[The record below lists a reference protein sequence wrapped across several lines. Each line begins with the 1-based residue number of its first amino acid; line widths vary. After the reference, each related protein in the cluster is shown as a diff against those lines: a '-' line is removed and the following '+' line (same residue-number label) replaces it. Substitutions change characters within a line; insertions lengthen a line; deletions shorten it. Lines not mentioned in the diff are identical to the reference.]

1 MYIKHLR
8 IEAFGVLRDR
18 EVDLSDGLN
27 IIEGAN
33 ESGKSALAMFIK
45 FMLYGLSGK
54 ATGGEL
60 SERRRY
66 VNWETGTAAGS
77 MTVSGEEGEFRIER
91 HLSASMSD
99 DGSRQRETVRE
110 TVRIIDTALGTP
122 VHRGEVPGD
131 VIFHVPEA
139 IFMNTVFVR
148 QIDGTRPSGESILSS
163 IENLLFTANENVST
177 KKAMERLDTA
187 RKQILHKNGG
197 GGELYTCKEER
208 SMTAAR
214 LRAAQEQIAA
224 LLSEENELTDAQT
237 KCEALREK
245 IRRQKRI
252 CEYGEINLIRRRFD
266 TAIAGNQKLAVM
278 RSELAKRNEDGI
290 DRAFV
295 SRLKES
301 AARISEQ
308 STALAQMRE
317 ANAVIRDRHTTASD
331 KHRRAESEIGTATT
345 RADSLLGRMRLTLAI
360 GLTLVLFAILAG
372 LGAWLLY
379 TYEISLLT
387 IPLAGAGAL
396 LALAILC
403 FIIRGRAARN
413 LRDLLTEWDAPDV
426 DSLPAAIADAIGAA
440 GDLETLSNESRQM
453 SRALSDMAQ
462 ARRTEAK
469 TGLELSGRVLSDLP
483 TPDET
488 DEDAYAAA
496 ATEALVQSAKAA
508 EEICA
513 EREEMQRAIDK
524 LSGRLSVLQEQLQ
537 GENEEEIRRV
547 FAENLCTPE
556 GKIASGLDAARLEE
570 AKQFLTELQ
579 NALREE
585 EEKHHNLETRV
596 AASRAV
602 SVSPVELAGRLS
614 ELDEQ
619 INSLTMRHEAYC
631 LAMET
636 LQRAS
641 DTMRA
646 GVLPK
651 VVAQACASAN
661 RISGGAFEAIGVDH
675 GLSMTFTRNGMTREV
690 EYLSEGTKDIA
701 YISLRRALSGALFG
715 DTQPPLIYDESF
727 ARVDETRLSRVL
739 KMLNATGKDGS
750 QSILLTCRRLEAELA
765 ETCGGA
771 NVIRL

>member
-1 MYIKHLR
+1 MYIKHLK
-8 IEAFGVLRDR
+8 IDAFGVLRDR
-18 EVDLSDGLN
+18 EVELSDGLN

-66 VNWETGTAAGS
+66 VNWETGTAAGT
-77 MTVSGEEGEFRIER
+77 MTVSGADGEYRIER
-91 HLSASMSD
+91 HLSASVND
-99 DGSRQRETVRE
+99 DGARQRESVRE
-110 TVRIIDTALGTP
+110 TVRIIDTTLGTP
-122 VHRGEVPGD
+122 VHRGEVPGE

-148 QIDGTRPSGESILSS
+148 QIDGARPSGESILTS

-177 KKAMERLDTA
+177 KKAMERLDAA

-197 GGELYTCKEER
+197 GGELHTCKEER
-208 SMTAAR
+208 SLVASS
-214 LRAAQEQIAA
+214 LRTAQEQIRS
-224 LLSEENELTDAQT
+224 LLGEENELTEAQT
-237 KCEALREK
+237 KCEALKEK
-245 IRRQKRI
+245 IRRQKLI

-266 TAIAGNQKLAVM
+266 TAIAADHRLTAM
-278 RSELAKRNEDGI
+278 RSELSNKNEDGV

-295 SRLKES
+295 ARLKES
-301 AARISEQ
+301 AARIIEQ
-308 STALAQMRE
+308 STALSKMRE
-317 ANAVIRDRHTTASD
+317 ANAVILERHTAASD
-331 KHRRAESEIGTATT
+331 KHRRAEAEISAATT
-345 RADSLLGRMRLTLAI
+345 RANSLTSRMRLTLAI
-360 GLTLVLFAILAG
+360 GLTLVLFAVLAG
-372 LGAWLLY
+372 LGGWLFY
-379 TYEISLLT
+379 TYEISLFT

-403 FIIRGRAARN
+403 FIIRGRAAGN

-426 DSLPAAIADAIGAA
+426 ESLPAAIADVIGA
-440 GDLETLSNESRQM
+440 GTDLETLTSESRQM
-453 SRALSDMAQ
+453 SRALSDMAD
-462 ARRTEAK
+462 ARREEVK
-469 TGLELSGRVLSDLP
+469 NGLDMAARILP
-483 TPDET
+483 DIQTPDEA
-488 DEDAYAAA
+488 DENVSAAA
-496 ATEALVQSAKAA
+496 AAEVLVLSAKQA
-508 EEICA
+508 EDICA
-513 EREEMQRAIDK
+513 EREEMQRSIDT

-537 GENEEEIRRV
+537 EENEEEIRRV
-547 FAENLCTPE
+547 FAENLRTPE

-570 AKQFLTELQ
+570 AKRFLTELQ
-579 NALREE
+579 NALQEE
-585 EEKHHNLETRV
+585 ETKCHALETKV

-614 ELDEQ
+614 QLDEQ
-619 INSLTMRHEAYC
+619 IKVLTMRHEAYC

-641 DTMRA
+641 DNMRA

-675 GLSMTFTRNGMTREV
+675 GLAMTFTRNGMTREV

-701 YISLRRALSGALFG
+701 YISLRRALSAALFG

-739 KMLNATGKDGS
+739 KMLNATDGDGS
-750 QSILLTCRRLEAELA
+750 QSIMLTCRRLEAELA
-765 ETCGGA
+765 EANGGA

>member
-1 MYIKHLR
+1 MYIKHLK

-18 EVDLSDGLN
+18 EVELSDGLN

-54 ATGGEL
+54 ATGGDL

-66 VNWETGTAAGS
+66 VNWETGTAAGT

-91 HLSASMSD
+91 HLSASVTD
-99 DGSRQRETVRE
+99 DGARQRESVRE

-122 VHRGEVPGD
+122 VHRGEVPGE

-148 QIDGTRPSGESILSS
+148 QIDGARPSGESILTS

-177 KKAMERLDTA
+177 KKAMDRLDAA

-197 GGELYTCKEER
+197 GGELHTCKEER
-208 SMTAAR
+208 SMVAANLRTA
-214 LRAAQEQIAA
+214 QQQIQA
-224 LLSEENELTDAQT
+224 LLVEENGLSESQA
-237 KCEALREK
+237 KCEALKEK
-245 IRRQKRI
+245 IARQKRI
-252 CEYGEINLIRRRFD
+252 CEYGEVNLIRRRFD
-266 TAIAGNQKLAVM
+266 TAIAGKQRLTAM
-278 RSELAKRNEDGI
+278 RSELAKRNEDGV

-295 SRLKES
+295 ARIKES
-301 AARISEQ
+301 AARIAEQ
-308 STALAQMRE
+308 TAALSQMR
-317 ANAVIRDRHTTASD
+317 AADGIIQSKHTTASQ
-331 KHRRAESEIGTATT
+331 KHRQAETEIGTATT
-345 RADSLLGRMRLTLAI
+345 RADALVGRMRTTLAI
-360 GLTLVLFAILAG
+360 GLTLILFAILAG
-372 LGAWLLY
+372 LGCWLLY

-387 IPLAGAGAL
+387 LPLAGAGAL
-396 LALAILC
+396 LVLAILC
-403 FIIRGRAARN
+403 FIIRGRAASH

-426 DSLPAAIADAIGAA
+426 ESLPAAIADAIGVK
-440 GDLETLSNESRQM
+440 GDLETLTNEARQL
-453 SRALSDMAQ
+453 SRALSDMAE
-462 ARRTEAK
+462 ARRAEAK
-469 TGLELSGRVLSDLP
+469 NGFDMAGRVLTDLQI
-483 TPDET
+483 PDGT
-488 DEDAYAAA
+488 DEDAYVEAAA
-496 ATEALVQSAKAA
+496 EALALSAKTA
-508 EEICA
+508 EDICT
-513 EREEMQRAIDK
+513 EREEMQRAIDN
-524 LSGRLSVLQEQLQ
+524 LNGRLSVLHEELQ
-537 GENEEEIRRV
+537 GENEEEIRRI
-547 FAENLCTPE
+547 FAENLRTPE
-556 GKIASGLDAARLEE
+556 GKIASGLDAIRLEE
-570 AKQFLTELQ
+570 AKGTLTELQ
-579 NALREE
+579 SALREE
-585 EEKHHNLETRV
+585 ETTYHSLETKV
-596 AASRAV
+596 VASRAV
-602 SVSPVELAGRLS
+602 SVSPVELAGRLA

-619 INSLTMRHEAYC
+619 IETLTMRHEAYC

-641 DTMRA
+641 DAMRA

-675 GLSMTFTRNGMTREV
+675 GLAMTFTRNGMTREV

-727 ARVDETRLSRVL
+727 ARVDETRLARVL
-739 KMLNATGKDGS
+739 RMLNASGGDGA
-750 QSILLTCRRLEAELA
+750 QSIMLTCRRLEAELA
-765 ETCGGA
+765 ENNGGA

>member
-1 MYIKHLR
+1 MYIKHLK

-18 EVDLSDGLN
+18 EVELSDGLN

-54 ATGGEL
+54 ATGGDL

-66 VNWETGTAAGS
+66 VNWETGTAAGT
-77 MTVSGEEGEFRIER
+77 MTVSGDEGEYRIER
-91 HLSASMSD
+91 HLSAAVSD
-99 DGSRQRETVRE
+99 DGARQRETVRE

-122 VHRGEVPGD
+122 VHRGEVPGE

-148 QIDGTRPSGESILSS
+148 QIDGTRPSGESILTS

-177 KKAMERLDTA
+177 KKAMERLDAA

-208 SMTAAR
+208 SMVAAN
-214 LRAAQEQIAA
+214 LRIAQEQITA
-224 LLSEENELTDAQT
+224 LLGEENELTEGQA
-237 KCEALREK
+237 KCEALKEK
-245 IRRQKRI
+245 IRRKKLI
-252 CEYGEINLIRRRFD
+252 CEYGEINLVRRRFD
-266 TAIAGNQKLAVM
+266 TAIAGNQRLTAM
-278 RSELAKRNEDGI
+278 RDELSKRNEDGV

-295 SRLKES
+295 ARIKES
-301 AARISEQ
+301 SARIAEQ
-308 STALAQMRE
+308 TTALSQMRE
-317 ANAVIRDRHTTASD
+317 ADAVIREKHTSASD
-331 KHRRAESEIGTATT
+331 KHRRAETEIGTATT
-345 RADSLLGRMRLTLAI
+345 RADSLVGRMRLTLAV
-360 GLTLVLFAILAG
+360 GLTLILFAILAG
-372 LGAWLLY
+372 LGGWLLY
-379 TYEISLLT
+379 TYEISLFT
-387 IPLAGAGAL
+387 IPLAGAAGL
-396 LALAILC
+396 LVLAIVC
-403 FIIRGRAARN
+403 FIIRGRAAGN

-426 DSLPAAIADAIGAA
+426 ESLPDSIADAIGVR
-440 GDLETLSNESRQM
+440 GDLETLTNESRQL
-453 SRALSDMAQ
+453 SRALSDMAE
-462 ARRTEAK
+462 ARRTEAQN
-469 TGLELSGRVLSDLP
+469 GLSLAGRVLTDLQI
-483 TPDET
+483 PDNA

-496 ATEALVQSAKAA
+496 VEEALVRSIKQA
-508 EEICA
+508 EDICA
-513 EREEMQRAIDK
+513 EREEMQRSIDT
-524 LSGRLSVLQEQLQ
+524 LSGRLSVLREQLE
-537 GENEEEIRRV
+537 GENEEEIRRI
-547 FAENLCTPE
+547 FAENLRTPE

-570 AKQFLTELQ
+570 AKRALAELQ
-579 NALREE
+579 NTLREE
-585 EEKHHNLETRV
+585 EARYHALETKV

-602 SVSPVELAGRLS
+602 SVSPVELAGRLAR
-614 ELDEQ
+614 LDEQ
-619 INSLTMRHEAYC
+619 IETLTMRHEAYC

-661 RISGGAFEAIGVDH
+661 RISGGSFEAIGVDH

-715 DTQPPLIYDESF
+715 ETQPPLIYDESF

-739 KMLNATGKDGS
+739 RMLNATGGDGA

-765 ETCGGA
+765 ETAGGA

>member
-1 MYIKHLR
+1 MYIKHLK

-18 EVDLSDGLN
+18 EVELSDGLN

-54 ATGGEL
+54 STGGEL

-77 MTVSGEEGEFRIER
+77 MTVCGEDGEYRIER
-91 HLSASMSD
+91 HLSASLAD
-99 DGSRQRETVRE
+99 DGVRQRETVRE

-122 VHRGEVPGD
+122 VHRGEIPGE
-131 VIFHVPEA
+131 VIFRVPEA

-148 QIDGTRPSGESILSS
+148 QIDGARPSGESILTS

-177 KKAMERLDTA
+177 KKAMDRLDAA

-197 GGELYTCKEER
+197 GGELHARKEER
-208 SMTAAR
+208 SSVAAN
-214 LRAAQEQIAA
+214 LRVAQEQIRA
-224 LLSEENELTDAQT
+224 LLNEENELTESQA
-237 KCEALREK
+237 KCETLREK
-245 IRRQKRI
+245 IRHQKLV
-252 CEYGEINLIRRRFD
+252 CEYGEINLLRRRFD
-266 TAIAGNQKLAVM
+266 TAIAGNQKLTAM
-278 RSELAKRNEDGI
+278 REELNTRNEDGV

-295 SRLKES
+295 ARVKES
-301 AARISEQ
+301 AARIAEQ
-308 STALAQMRE
+308 SAALSQMRE
-317 ANAVIRDRHTTASD
+317 ASVIVQDKHTTASD
-331 KHRRAESEIGTATT
+331 KHRRAEEEIGTATT
-345 RADSLLGRMRLTLAI
+345 RADSLMGRMRIALAA
-360 GLTLVLFAILAG
+360 GLTLILFAILAG
-372 LGAWLLY
+372 LGGWLLY
-379 TYEISLLT
+379 NYKISLFT
-387 IPLAGAGAL
+387 IPLAGAGVL
-396 LALAILC
+396 LALAILS
-403 FIIRGRAARN
+403 FVIRGRAGKK
-413 LRDLLTEWDAPDV
+413 LQELLTEWDAPDV
-426 DSLPAAIADAIGAA
+426 ESLPDAIATAIGVQ
-440 GDLETLSNESRQM
+440 GDLEMLTGEFRQL
-453 SRALSDMAQ
+453 SRASSDMAD
-462 ARRTEAK
+462 ARRAEAK
-469 TGLELSGRVLSDLP
+469 NGFALASQVLSDLQIP
-483 TPDET
+483 EET
-488 DEDAYAAA
+488 DEEAYVTAAA
-496 ATEALVQSAKAA
+496 EALALTVKQA

-513 EREEMQRAIDK
+513 EREEMQRAIDT
-524 LSGRLSVLQEQLQ
+524 LSGRLSVLQEQLN
-537 GENEEEIRRV
+537 GVNEEEIRRI
-547 FAENLCTPE
+547 FAQNLRTPE

-570 AKQFLTELQ
+570 AKRVLAQLQ

-585 EEKHHNLETRV
+585 ELRFHALETKV

-602 SVSPVELAGRLS
+602 SISPAELAGRLA

-619 INSLTMRHEAYC
+619 IELLTIRHEAYC

-636 LQRAS
+636 LQKAS

-701 YISLRRALSGALFG
+701 YISLRRALTGALFG

-739 KMLNATGKDGS
+739 RMLNASGGDGS
-750 QSILLTCRRLEAELA
+750 QSIMLTCRRLEAELA
-765 ETCGGA
+765 ENNGGA

>member
-1 MYIKHLR
+1 MYIKHLK

-18 EVDLSDGLN
+18 EIELSDGLN

-54 ATGGEL
+54 AAGGEL

-66 VNWETGTAAGS
+66 VNWETGTAAGT
-77 MTVSGEEGEFRIER
+77 MTVCGKEGEYRIER
-91 HLSASMSD
+91 HLSASLAD
-99 DGSRQRETVRE
+99 DGARQRETVRE

-122 VHRGEVPGD
+122 VHRGEMPGE

-148 QIDGTRPSGESILSS
+148 QIDGARPSGESILTS

-177 KKAMERLDTA
+177 KKAMDRLDAA

-197 GGELYTCKEER
+197 GGELHTCKEER
-208 SMTAAR
+208 SMVAAN
-214 LRAAQEQIAA
+214 LRTAQEQTGA
-224 LLSEENELTDAQT
+224 LLNEENELTESQA
-237 KCEALREK
+237 KCEALKEK
-245 IRRQKRI
+245 IRHQKLV

-266 TAIAGNQKLAVM
+266 TAIAGNQKLTAM
-278 RSELAKRNEDGI
+278 REDLAKRNEDGV

-295 SRLKES
+295 SRVKES
-301 AARISEQ
+301 AARIAEQ
-308 STALAQMRE
+308 SAALSQMRE
-317 ANAVIRDRHTTASD
+317 ASAVVQDRHTAASD
-331 KHRRAESEIGTATT
+331 KHRQAEVEIGAATT
-345 RADSLLGRMRLTLAI
+345 RADSLIGRMRITLAA
-360 GLTLVLFAILAG
+360 GLTLILFAILAG
-372 LGAWLLY
+372 LGGWLLY
-379 TYEISLLT
+379 SYETSLFT
-387 IPLAGAGAL
+387 VPLAAAGVL
-396 LALAILC
+396 LALAIVS
-403 FIIRGRAARN
+403 FVVRGRAASK
-413 LRDLLTEWDAPDV
+413 LQELLTEWDAPDV
-426 DSLPAAIADAIGAA
+426 ESLPDAIAGAIGVK
-440 GDLETLSNESRQM
+440 GDLETLTGEFRQLSRASADMAESR
-453 SRALSDMAQ
+453 RA
-462 ARRTEAK
+462 EAK
-469 TGLELSGRVLSDLP
+469 NGFEMARCVLSDLQIP
-483 TPDET
+483 EET
-488 DEDAYAAA
+488 DEDAYVSAAA
-496 ATEALVQSAKAA
+496 EALALTVKQA
-508 EEICA
+508 EDICA
-513 EREEMQRAIDK
+513 EREEMQRAIDT
-524 LSGRLSVLQEQLQ
+524 LSGRLSVLQEQLH
-537 GENEEEIRRV
+537 GVNEEEIRRI
-547 FAENLCTPE
+547 FAQNLRSPE

-570 AKQFLTELQ
+570 AKHVLAQLQ

-585 EEKHHNLETRV
+585 ELRFHALETKV

-602 SVSPVELAGRLS
+602 SISPAELAGRLA

-619 INSLTMRHEAYC
+619 IELLTIRHEAYC

-636 LQRAS
+636 LQKAS

-675 GLSMTFTRNGMTREV
+675 GLSMTFTRNGMTRGV

-739 KMLNATGKDGS
+739 RMLNASGGDGS
-750 QSILLTCRRLEAELA
+750 QSIMLTCRRLEAELA
-765 ETCGGA
+765 ETNGGA

>member
-1 MYIKHLR
+1 MYIKHLK

-18 EVDLSDGLN
+18 EVELSDGLN

-54 ATGGEL
+54 ATGGDL

-66 VNWETGTAAGS
+66 VNWETGTAAGT
-77 MTVSGEEGEFRIER
+77 MTVSGDEGEYRIER
-91 HLSASMSD
+91 HLSAAVSD
-99 DGSRQRETVRE
+99 DGARQRETVRE

-122 VHRGEVPGD
+122 VHRGEVPGE

-148 QIDGTRPSGESILSS
+148 QIDGTRPSGESILTS

-177 KKAMERLDTA
+177 KKAMERLDAA

-208 SMTAAR
+208 SMVAAN
-214 LRAAQEQIAA
+214 LRTAQEQITA
-224 LLSEENELTDAQT
+224 LLGEENELTEGQA
-237 KCEALREK
+237 KCEALKEK
-245 IRRQKRI
+245 IRRQKLI
-252 CEYGEINLIRRRFD
+252 CEYGEINLVRRRFD
-266 TAIAGNQKLAVM
+266 TAIAGNQRLTAM
-278 RSELAKRNEDGI
+278 RDELSKRNEDGV

-295 SRLKES
+295 ARIKES
-301 AARISEQ
+301 SARIAEQ
-308 STALAQMRE
+308 TTALSQMRE
-317 ANAVIRDRHTTASD
+317 ANAVIREKHTSASD
-331 KHRRAESEIGTATT
+331 KHRRAETEIGTATT
-345 RADSLLGRMRLTLAI
+345 RADSLVGRMRLTLAV
-360 GLTLVLFAILAG
+360 GLTLILFAILAG
-372 LGAWLLY
+372 LGGWLLY
-379 TYEISLLT
+379 TYEISLFT
-387 IPLAGAGAL
+387 IPLAGAAGL
-396 LALAILC
+396 LVLAIVC
-403 FIIRGRAARN
+403 FIIRGRAAGN

-426 DSLPAAIADAIGAA
+426 ESLPDSIADAIGVR
-440 GDLETLSNESRQM
+440 GDLETLTNESRQL
-453 SRALSDMAQ
+453 SRALSDMAE
-462 ARRTEAK
+462 ARRTEAQN
-469 TGLELSGRVLSDLP
+469 GLSLAGRVLSDLQI
-483 TPDET
+483 PDNA

-496 ATEALVQSAKAA
+496 VGEALARSIKQA
-508 EEICA
+508 EDICA
-513 EREEMQRAIDK
+513 EREEMQRSIDT
-524 LSGRLSVLQEQLQ
+524 LSGRLSVLREQLE
-537 GENEEEIRRV
+537 GENEEEIRRI
-547 FAENLCTPE
+547 FAENLRTPE

-570 AKQFLTELQ
+570 AKRALAELQ
-579 NALREE
+579 NTLREE
-585 EEKHHNLETRV
+585 EARCHALETKV

-602 SVSPVELAGRLS
+602 SVSPVELAGRLAR
-614 ELDEQ
+614 LDEQ
-619 INSLTMRHEAYC
+619 IETLTMRHEAYC

-715 DTQPPLIYDESF
+715 ETQPPLIYDESF

-739 KMLNATGKDGS
+739 RMLNATGGDGA

-765 ETCGGA
+765 EANGGA

>member
-1 MYIKHLR
+1 MYIKHLK

-18 EVDLSDGLN
+18 EVELSDGLN

-54 ATGGEL
+54 ATGGDL

-66 VNWETGTAAGS
+66 VNWETGTAAGT
-77 MTVSGEEGEFRIER
+77 MTVSGDEGEYRIER
-91 HLSASMSD
+91 HLSAAVSD
-99 DGSRQRETVRE
+99 DGARQRETVRE

-122 VHRGEVPGD
+122 VHRGEVPGE

-148 QIDGTRPSGESILSS
+148 QIDGTRPSGESILTS

-177 KKAMERLDTA
+177 KKAMERLDAA

-197 GGELYTCKEER
+197 GGELYICKEER
-208 SMTAAR
+208 SMVAAN
-214 LRAAQEQIAA
+214 LRTAQEQITA
-224 LLSEENELTDAQT
+224 LLGEENELTEVQA
-237 KCEALREK
+237 KCEALKEK
-245 IRRQKRI
+245 IRRQKLI
-252 CEYGEINLIRRRFD
+252 CEYGEINLVRRRFD
-266 TAIAGNQKLAVM
+266 TAIAGNQRLTAM
-278 RSELAKRNEDGI
+278 RDELSKRNEDGV

-295 SRLKES
+295 ARIKES
-301 AARISEQ
+301 SARIAEQ
-308 STALAQMRE
+308 TTALSQMRE
-317 ANAVIRDRHTTASD
+317 ADAVIREKHTSASD
-331 KHRRAESEIGTATT
+331 KHRRAEAEIGTATT
-345 RADSLLGRMRLTLAI
+345 RADSLVGRMRLTLAV
-360 GLTLVLFAILAG
+360 GLTLILFAILAG
-372 LGAWLLY
+372 LGGWLLY
-379 TYEISLLT
+379 TYEISLFT
-387 IPLAGAGAL
+387 IPLAGAAGLLL
-396 LALAILC
+396 LAIVC
-403 FIIRGRAARN
+403 FIIRGRAAGN

-426 DSLPAAIADAIGAA
+426 ESLPDSIADAIGVR
-440 GDLETLSNESRQM
+440 GDLETLTNESRQL
-453 SRALSDMAQ
+453 SRALSDMAE
-462 ARRTEAK
+462 ARRTEAQN
-469 TGLELSGRVLSDLP
+469 GLSLAGRVLTDLQI
-483 TPDET
+483 PDNA

-496 ATEALVQSAKAA
+496 VGEALVRSIKQA
-508 EEICA
+508 EDICA
-513 EREEMQRAIDK
+513 EREEMQRSIDT
-524 LSGRLSVLQEQLQ
+524 LSGRLSVLREQLE
-537 GENEEEIRRV
+537 GENEEEIRRI
-547 FAENLCTPE
+547 FAENLRTPE

-570 AKQFLTELQ
+570 AKRALAELQ
-579 NALREE
+579 NTLREE
-585 EEKHHNLETRV
+585 EARYHALETKV

-602 SVSPVELAGRLS
+602 SVSPVELAGRLAR
-614 ELDEQ
+614 LDEQ
-619 INSLTMRHEAYC
+619 IETLTMRHEAYC

-715 DTQPPLIYDESF
+715 ETQPPLIYDESF

-739 KMLNATGKDGS
+739 RMLNATGGDGA

-765 ETCGGA
+765 ETAGGA

>member
-1 MYIKHLR
+1 MYIKHLK

-18 EVDLSDGLN
+18 EVELSDGLN

-54 ATGGEL
+54 ATGGDL

-66 VNWETGTAAGS
+66 VNWETGTAAGT

-91 HLSASMSD
+91 HLSASVTD
-99 DGSRQRETVRE
+99 DGARQRESVRE

-122 VHRGEVPGD
+122 VHRGEVPGE

-148 QIDGTRPSGESILSS
+148 QIDGARPSGESILTS

-177 KKAMERLDTA
+177 KKAMDRLDAA

-197 GGELYTCKEER
+197 GGELHLCKEER
-208 SMTAAR
+208 STVAAH
-214 LRAAQEQIAA
+214 LRTAQEQIQA
-224 LLSEENELTDAQT
+224 LLGEENELSESQA
-237 KCEALREK
+237 KCEALKEK
-245 IRRQKRI
+245 IARQKRI

-266 TAIAGNQKLAVM
+266 TAIAGKQRLAAM
-278 RSELAKRNEDGI
+278 RSELAKRNEDGV
-290 DRAFV
+290 DRAFIA
-295 SRLKES
+295 RIKES
-301 AARISEQ
+301 AARIAEQ
-308 STALAQMRE
+308 TAALSQMR
-317 ANAVIRDRHTTASD
+317 AADGIIQSKHTTASQ
-331 KHRRAESEIGTATT
+331 KHRQAETEIGTATT
-345 RADSLLGRMRLTLAI
+345 RADALVRRMRTTLAI
-360 GLTLVLFAILAG
+360 GLTLILFAILAG
-372 LGAWLLY
+372 LGCWLLY
-379 TYEISLLT
+379 TYEISLHT

-403 FIIRGRAARN
+403 FIIRGRAAGH

-426 DSLPAAIADAIGAA
+426 ESLPAAIADAIGVK
-440 GDLETLSNESRQM
+440 GDLETLSNEARQL
-453 SRALSDMAQ
+453 SRALSDMAD
-462 ARRTEAK
+462 ARRAEAK
-469 TGLELSGRVLSDLP
+469 NGFDMASRVLTDLQI
-483 TPDET
+483 PDGT
-488 DEDAYAAA
+488 DEDAYVEAAA
-496 ATEALVQSAKAA
+496 EALALGAKTA
-508 EEICA
+508 EDICA
-513 EREEMQRAIDK
+513 EREEMQRAIDN
-524 LSGRLSVLQEQLQ
+524 LNGRLSVLHEELQ
-537 GENEEEIRRV
+537 GENEEDIRRV
-547 FAENLCTPE
+547 FAENLRTPE
-556 GKIASGLDAARLEE
+556 GKIASGLDAPRLEE
-570 AKQFLTELQ
+570 AKGTLTKLQ
-579 NALREE
+579 NSLREE
-585 EEKHHNLETRV
+585 ETKYHSLETKV
-596 AASRAV
+596 VASRAV
-602 SVSPVELAGRLS
+602 SVSPVELAGRLA

-619 INSLTMRHEAYC
+619 IETLTMRHEAYC

-727 ARVDETRLSRVL
+727 ARVDETRLARVL
-739 KMLNATGKDGS
+739 RMLNASGGDGA
-750 QSILLTCRRLEAELA
+750 QSIMLTCRRLEAELA
-765 ETCGGA
+765 ENNGGA